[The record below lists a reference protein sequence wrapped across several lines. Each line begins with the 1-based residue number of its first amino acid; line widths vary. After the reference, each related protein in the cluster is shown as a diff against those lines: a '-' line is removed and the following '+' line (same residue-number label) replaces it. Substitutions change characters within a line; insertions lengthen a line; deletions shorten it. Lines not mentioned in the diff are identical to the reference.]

1 MIKLTKNETAVY
13 AAIETATTVDDIT
26 VIADMKKA
34 AVLGVLASMV
44 KKGAAQSVMDG
55 EVKMYSRTEAE
66 VELHVEQVVEQPQET
81 PTAEVESKEEESK
94 EEESKEPVQ
103 PNLDPNKF
111 KKDGTPRKVTNAMLI
126 REEIAK
132 VKETMSKEEAI
143 AHVIMFGM
151 EVIGQSKQLAKKYV
165 TENYDKV

>member
-26 VIADMKKA
+26 IIADMKKA

-44 KKGAAQSVMDG
+44 KKGAAQSAMDG

-66 VELHVEQVVEQPQET
+66 VELFVEQVAEQPQDT
-81 PTAEVESKEEESK
+81 PTIEVESK

-132 VKETMSKEEAI
+132 VKEIMSKEEAI

>member
-13 AAIETATTVDDIT
+13 VAIETATTVDDIT
-26 VIADMKKA
+26 VITDLKKA

-44 KKGAAQSVMDG
+44 KKGAAQSAMDG
-55 EVKMYSRTEAE
+55 EAKMYSRTEAE
-66 VELHVEQVVEQPQET
+66 VELHVEQVVEQPQTT
-81 PTAEVESKEEESK
+81 PTEEPENKEER
-94 EEESKEPVQ
+94 KEPVQ
-103 PNLDPNKF
+103 PNLDTNKF

-132 VKETMSKEEAI
+132 VKETMSKEEVI

-151 EVIGQSKQLAKKYV
+151 EVIGQSKQLAKKYA

>member
-66 VELHVEQVVEQPQET
+66 VELHVEQVAEQPQDI
-81 PTAEVESKEEESK
+81 PTAEVESKEEEN
-94 EEESKEPVQ
+94 KEPVQ
-103 PNLDPNKF
+103 PNKF

>member
-44 KKGAAQSVMDG
+44 KKGAAQSAMDG

-66 VELHVEQVVEQPQET
+66 VELFVVQVAEQPQDT
-81 PTAEVESKEEESK
+81 PTVEVESE
-94 EEESKEPVQ
+94 EPVQ

>member
-44 KKGAAQSVMDG
+44 KKGAAQSAMDG
-55 EVKMYSRTEAE
+55 EVKMYSRTDAE
-66 VELHVEQVVEQPQET
+66 VELHVEQVVEQPQNT
-81 PTAEVESKEEESK
+81 PTVAVESKDEEN
-94 EEESKEPVQ
+94 KEPVQ

-132 VKETMSKEEAI
+132 VNETMSKEEAI

>member
-44 KKGAAQSVMDG
+44 KKGAAQSAMDG

-66 VELHVEQVVEQPQET
+66 VELHVEQVVEQPQDTTTEE
-81 PTAEVESKEEESK
+81 PESK
-94 EEESKEPVQ
+94 EESKEPVQ

-143 AHVIMFGM
+143 AH
-151 EVIGQSKQLAKKYV
+151 
-165 TENYDKV
+165 

>member
-34 AVLGVLASMV
+34 AVLGVLASLV
-44 KKGAAQSVMDG
+44 KKGAAQSAMDG

-66 VELHVEQVVEQPQET
+66 VELFVVQVVEQPQIT
-81 PTAEVESKEEESK
+81 PTAEVESKEEEN
-94 EEESKEPVQ
+94 KEPVQ
-103 PNLDPNKF
+103 PNLDMNKF